1 MDVINPATGEVIEK
15 FVTDTPQTIEE
26 KYQQARAAQPEWGAL
41 MVSERVE
48 YIAKFRE
55 LMKRD
60 LDTLALD
67 LTKETGKPLQQSKNE
82 VLGGINKLKFFLEKS
97 EEYLSAEKVNEDGN
111 TEEFLAYDP
120 LGVIAN
126 ISAWNYPYLVGI
138 NIFVPALI
146 CGNAVMYKPSE
157 FSMLTGRHITRLL
170 HEAGIP
176 EDIFVPVYGDGSV
189 GALLTALPLDGYFF
203 TGSYPT
209 GKKIA
214 EAVAGKLVPVGLEL
228 GGKDPLYVTEDIS
241 DIEAVADA
249 VAEGVLY
256 NNGQSCCSVE
266 RVYVHDDIFDEFITQ
281 LKKKMSAWKV
291 GNPMD
296 ESTMCGAI
304 TRRSHLDFMKAQIED
319 AKAKGAKVLLGG
331 KIIEGKGNFFEPTLL
346 INVDHEMDVMIEETF
361 GPVIGVMRVESD
373 EEAIEL
379 MNDTD
384 FGLTSSVYCADEE
397 RGEEI
402 LSQIHSGTGY
412 LNCCDRVSGYL
423 PWSGRGRS
431 GLGSTLSK
439 HGLYAFCNPKGL
451 HIRL

>member
-1 MDVINPATGEVIEK
+1 MDVLNPATGEVIEQI
-15 FVTDTPQTIEE
+15 VSDTPQTVED
-26 KYQQARAAQPEWGAL
+26 KYQATRAAQAEWGSRE
-41 MVSERVE
+41 VSDRVKL
-48 YIAKFRE
+48 IAKFRE

-60 LDTLALD
+60 IDTLALD

-82 VLGGINKLKFFLEKS
+82 VIGGLSKLNFFLEES
-97 EEYLSAEKVNEDGN
+97 EEHLAAEKVNEDGN

-120 LGVIAN
+120 LGVVAN

-176 EDIFVPVYGDGSV
+176 EDIFTSVYGDGSV
-189 GALLTALPLDGYFF
+189 GALLCSLPLDGYFF

-214 EAVAGKLVPVGLEL
+214 EAVAGKLVPVSLEL
-228 GGKDPLYVTEDIS
+228 GGKDPLYVTEDIPS
-241 DIEAVADA
+241 IESAAES

-266 RVYVHDDIFDEFITQ
+266 RVYVHDSIFDEFITH
-281 LKKKMSAWKV
+281 LKKKMSDWKV
-291 GNPMD
+291 GDPMD

-304 TRRSHLDFMKAQIED
+304 TRRPHLEFMKAQIDD
-319 AKAKGAKVLLGG
+319 AKAKGAKVLMGG
-331 KIIEGKGNFFEPTLL
+331 NIIEGKGNFFEPTLL
-346 INVDHEMDVMIEETF
+346 INVDHEMDVMTEETF

-384 FGLTSSVYCADEE
+384 FGLTSSVFCSDEE
-397 RGEEI
+397 RGEAL

-423 PWSGRGRS
+423 PWSGRGQS

-451 HIRL
+451 HIRM

>member
-1 MDVINPATGEVIEK
+1 MDVVNPATGEVIEK
-15 FVTDTPQTIEE
+15 FVSDDLQSIED
-26 KYQQARAAQPEWGAL
+26 KYQAARAAQPEWGARS
-41 MVSERVE
+41 VAERVE
-48 YIAKFRE
+48 LIAKFRE

-82 VLGGINKLKFFLEKS
+82 VIGGLSKLKFFLEKS
-97 EEYLSAEKVNEDGN
+97 EEYLSVEKVNEDGN

-120 LGVIAN
+120 LGVVVN

-138 NIFVPALI
+138 NIFIPALI
-146 CGNAVMYKPSE
+146 CGNAVFYKPSE

-170 HEAGIP
+170 HEAGVP

-189 GALLTALPLDGYFF
+189 GALLCNMPVDGYFF

-228 GGKDPLYVTEDIS
+228 GGKDPLYVTEDIPS
-241 DIEAVADA
+241 IESVAES

-266 RVYVHDDIFDEFITQ
+266 RVYVHDEIYDEFIIQ
-281 LKKKMSAWKV
+281 LKKKMEAWKV
-291 GNPMD
+291 GDPME
-296 ESTMCGAI
+296 ESTLCGAI
-304 TRRSHLDFMKAQIED
+304 TRRPHLDFMKAQVED
-319 AKAKGAKVLLGG
+319 AKSKGAKIILGG
-331 KIIEGKGNFFEPTLL
+331 KIIEDKGNFFEPTLL
-346 INVDHEMDVMIEETF
+346 INVDHEMDVMTEETF
-361 GPVIGVMRVESD
+361 GPIIGVMRVESD

-384 FGLTSSVYCADEE
+384 FGLTSAVFCSDEE
-397 RGEEI
+397 RGEAI

-423 PWSGRGRS
+423 PWSGRGHS

-439 HGLYAFCNPKGL
+439 HGLYAFCNPRGL
-451 HIRL
+451 HIRI